1 MEKKRERE
9 NARANR
15 IASRVGLNHTLLA
28 SIYENVV
35 DRDFKKAEVELKELI
50 YDLRLMLKSI
60 EEDDF

>member
-1 MEKKRERE
+1 MEKKRDRE

-15 IASRVGLNHTLLA
+15 IASRVGLNHTLLT
-28 SIYENVV
+28 SIYEDVV
-35 DRDFKKAEVELKELI
+35 DRDFKKAEIELKELI

>member
-1 MEKKRERE
+1 MERKRDRE

-15 IASRVGLNHTLLA
+15 IDARTSLNHTLLA

-35 DRDFKKAEVELKELI
+35 DRDFKKAEIELKELI

-60 EEDDF
+60 QEDDF

>member
-15 IASRVGLNHTLLA
+15 IASRVSLNHVLLA

-35 DRDFKKAEVELKELI
+35 DRDFKRAEIELKELI

>member
-1 MEKKRERE
+1 MERKRDRE

-15 IASRVGLNHTLLA
+15 IAARVSLNHALLA

>member
-1 MEKKRERE
+1 MEKKRDRE

-15 IASRVGLNHTLLA
+15 IAARVGLNHVLLA

-35 DRDFKKAEVELKELI
+35 DRDFKKAEIELKELI

>member
-1 MEKKRERE
+1 MERNRDRED
-9 NARANR
+9 ARANR
-15 IASRVGLNHTLLA
+15 IAARTELNHKLLA

-35 DRDFKKAEVELKELI
+35 DRDFNKAEIELRELI

>member
-1 MEKKRERE
+1 M
-9 NARANR
+9 
-15 IASRVGLNHTLLA
+15 A

-35 DRDFKKAEVELKELI
+35 DRDFSKAELELRELI

>member
-15 IASRVGLNHTLLA
+15 IASRVSLNHVLLA

-35 DRDFKKAEVELKELI
+35 DRDFKKAEIELKELI

>member
-1 MEKKRERE
+1 MEKKREKE

-15 IASRVGLNHTLLA
+15 IASRVSLNHVLLA

-35 DRDFKKAEVELKELI
+35 DRDFNKAEVELKELI

>member
-15 IASRVGLNHTLLA
+15 IASRVSLNHVLLA

-35 DRDFKKAEVELKELI
+35 DREFNKAEIELKELI

>member
-1 MEKKRERE
+1 M
-9 NARANR
+9 
-15 IASRVGLNHTLLA
+15 LLA

-35 DRDFKKAEVELKELI
+35 DRDFIKAEIELKELI